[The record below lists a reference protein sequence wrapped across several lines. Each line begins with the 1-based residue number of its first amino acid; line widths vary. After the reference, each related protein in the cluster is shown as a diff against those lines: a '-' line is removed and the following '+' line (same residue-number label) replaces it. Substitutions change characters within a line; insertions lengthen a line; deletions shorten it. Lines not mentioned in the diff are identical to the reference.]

1 MFGWRVMVQF
11 ILRKMGLWPLLL
23 LCGQLLFLSSSA
35 NADVWAYMDERGV
48 AHFAS
53 EQLDARYEVFF
64 RGGESFDTQAGLSGA
79 HPLVP
84 NGRSNLAPLSASPA
98 RTFFDASP
106 GFKAIQHHVREA
118 AKTFHIDY
126 ELLQAIIATESGFDT
141 HAVSSKGAI
150 GLMQVMPATAERFG
164 MAADKKNSL
173 EKKLTDPRTNIKAG
187 SRYLNYLLDLF
198 PGELELA
205 VAAYNAGEGAVQ
217 RAGNRIPNYQET
229 QNYVKTVMQLYRI
242 LKPPVQLSSGKQ
254 APTRIRMAFGG
265 ALNRSNMPA
274 AAIPQAPGLV
284 PNTDTQ

>member
-1 MFGWRVMVQF
+1 MGRFL
-11 ILRKMGLWPLLL
+11 IRKMGLWPLLL

-35 NADVWAYMDERGV
+35 RADVWAYMDERGV
-48 AHFAS
+48 AHVAS

-64 RGGESFDTQAGLSGA
+64 RGGESFDTEADLSGVQ
-79 HPLVP
+79 PLVP
-84 NGRSNLAPLSASPA
+84 DGRPNPALVSASPA
-98 RTFFDASP
+98 RTFFDVSP
-106 GFKAIQHHVREA
+106 GFKAIGHHVREA
-118 AKTFHIDY
+118 ANTFHIDY
-126 ELLQAIIATESGFDT
+126 ELLQAIIATESGFD
-141 HAVSSKGAI
+141 AQALSPKGAI

-173 EKKLTDPRTNIKAG
+173 EKKLTDPRTNIRAG

-217 RAGNRIPNYQET
+217 RAGNRIPKYQET
-229 QNYVKTVMQLYRI
+229 QNYVKTVMQLYRV
-242 LKPPVQLSSGKQ
+242 LKPPMQLPFGKQ

-265 ALNRSNMPA
+265 AVNRSNMPA
-274 AAIPQAPGLV
+274 TAIPQVPRLV

>member
-1 MFGWRVMVQF
+1 MSSWRVMGQF
-11 ILRKMGLWPLLL
+11 FLRTMGLWPLSV

-35 NADVWAYMDERGV
+35 HADVWAYMDERGV

-53 EQLDARYEVFF
+53 EQIDARYEVFF
-64 RGGESFDTQAGLSGA
+64 RGGESFDTQDGLSGA
-79 HPLVP
+79 QPQTP
-84 NGRSNLAPLSASPA
+84 NGRPNPVLVSASPV
-98 RTFFDASP
+98 RTFFDVSP
-106 GFKAIQHHVREA
+106 GFKAIQRHVREA

-141 HAVSSKGAI
+141 QAVSPKGAV

-164 MAADKKNSL
+164 LAADKKSSL

-187 SRYLNYLLDLF
+187 SRYLDYLLNLF

-229 QNYVKTVMQLYRI
+229 RNYVKTVMQLYRV
-242 LKPPVQLSSGKQ
+242 LKPPVQLSSGTQ
-254 APTRIRMAFGG
+254 APNRIRMAFGG
-265 ALNRSNMPA
+265 AVNRSNMPA
-274 AAIPQAPGLV
+274 AAIPHAPGLI
-284 PNTDTQ
+284 PKTDTP